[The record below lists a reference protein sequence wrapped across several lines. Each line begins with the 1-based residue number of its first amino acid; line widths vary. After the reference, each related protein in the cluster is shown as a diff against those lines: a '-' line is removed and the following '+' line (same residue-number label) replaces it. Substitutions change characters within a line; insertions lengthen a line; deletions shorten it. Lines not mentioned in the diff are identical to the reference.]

1 MEIDCS
7 RNTNP
12 KLARVLSL
20 PIRQV
25 HRVHGRKGTAITRPL
40 PSVPSFELTGMW
52 GSNRVARQR
61 ALICDSLN
69 DQQGSDHLPGS
80 TSHQTT
86 FPRIAVVGKHE
97 PESQ

>member
-40 PSVPSFELTGMW
+40 PSVPSFELAGM
-52 GSNRVARQR
+52 
-61 ALICDSLN
+61 
-69 DQQGSDHLPGS
+69 
-80 TSHQTT
+80 
-86 FPRIAVVGKHE
+86 
-97 PESQ
+97 